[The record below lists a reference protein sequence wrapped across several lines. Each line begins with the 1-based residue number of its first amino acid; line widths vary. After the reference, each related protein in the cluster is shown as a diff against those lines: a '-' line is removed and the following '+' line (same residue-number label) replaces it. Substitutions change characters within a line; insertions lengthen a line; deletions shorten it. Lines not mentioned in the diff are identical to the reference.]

1 MEVNQPKQVDS
12 FILHFICPSQRL
24 TADNRTGSLL
34 QLDDADLVLDYGYN
48 FSPAAVGLVEV
59 SSNDA
64 PKIAVF
70 EAAVPDLIMGKG
82 HLNEAKVLLV
92 GEAKVGK
99 MEGFCELGL
108 IYTKSS
114 LRSGI
119 FS

>member
-1 MEVNQPKQVDS
+1 M
-12 FILHFICPSQRL
+12 
-24 TADNRTGSLL
+24 
-34 QLDDADLVLDYGYN
+34 
-48 FSPAAVGLVEV
+48 EV

-114 LRSGI
+114 LRLWNFLLRNGDWG
-119 FS
+119 FNNVG